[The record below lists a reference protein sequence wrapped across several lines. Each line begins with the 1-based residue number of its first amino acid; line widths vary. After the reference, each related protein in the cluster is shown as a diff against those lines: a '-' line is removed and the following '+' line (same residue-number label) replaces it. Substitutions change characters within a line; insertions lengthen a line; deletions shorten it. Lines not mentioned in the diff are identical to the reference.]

1 MKKRLLL
8 IDDDPI
14 LLNVLNDFF
23 VTNGFDVILAVDGLS
38 ALSCYKKSIPDLVL
52 MDLDMPVM
60 NGFEVIEK
68 IREDDFLTP
77 IILMTGSWMEES
89 YKIRGYELGVV
100 QFLEKPVKV
109 PVLLAQI
116 RSLLHPPIT
125 EHKICGFNR
134 EYRLRGQILFVENAQ
149 LKFREREAQILALLF
164 DHQGSMVSRKKIQ
177 LLIWNDD
184 SYRNNKSLDNLV
196 YQVKKK
202 LEAFPELCIRNAY
215 SKGYVLEFKSL
226 VEA

>member
-8 IDDDPI
+8 VDDDST

-23 VTNGFDVILAVDGLS
+23 IANGFDVMLADNGTA
-38 ALSCYKKSIPDLVL
+38 ALTCYKRSAPDLIL
-52 MDLDMPVM
+52 MDLDMPEI
-60 NGFEVIEK
+60 NGFEVIER
-68 IREDDFLTP
+68 IREDDFITP
-77 IILMTGSWMEES
+77 IILMTGSWLDES

-109 PVLLAQI
+109 SVLLAQI

-125 EHKICGFNR
+125 ERKIDGFNR
-134 EYRLRGQILFVENAQ
+134 EYRLKGQILKVENVQ
-149 LKFREREAQILALLF
+149 LKFREREAQILAILF
-164 DHQGSMVSRKKIQ
+164 DHQGNMVSRKKIQ
-177 LLIWNDD
+177 QLIWNDD

-202 LEAFPELCIRNAY
+202 LEVFPELTIRNAY
-215 SKGYVLEFKSL
+215 SRGYILDFKPLAES
-226 VEA
+226 